1 MKLIAD
7 SGSTKT
13 DWRLIANSEVIASF
27 QTEGLNPF
35 FKSREEI
42 VKVLETEVVLMVSTP
57 ASVLE
62 INFYGAGCSSNEK
75 KEELKQVFQSVFKDA
90 IINIAHDLLGAAI
103 ALCGN
108 DSGIVA
114 ILGTGSNSCV
124 FDGSKIIEEQN
135 SLGYILGDEGAG
147 SNIGKQLMIDFL
159 YQNMPAHIHQS
170 LKEEFNLSKEIILD
184 KVYKEPLPN
193 RFLASFLKWVGEH
206 IDEEDYLQ
214 TLVLGAFDNFFK
226 THLINYS
233 NYREYSINIVGSVGY
248 FFKEYLHIIAFKYE
262 VKIGKIIKAPI
273 DGLVDY
279 HKDE

>member
-13 DWRLIANSEVIASF
+13 DWKLIANSEVIASF

-35 FKSREEI
+35 FKSKEKI
-42 VKVLETEVVLMVSTP
+42 VEVLETKVVPNLKDAS
-57 ASVLE
+57 SVLE
-62 INFYGAGCSSNEK
+62 VNFYGAGCSSNAK
-75 KEELKQVFQSVFKDA
+75 KEELKQAFQSVFKTA

-108 DSGIVA
+108 NAGIVA
-114 ILGTGSNSCV
+114 ILGTGSNSCL
-124 FDGSKIIEEQN
+124 FDGANITEEQN

-170 LKEEFNLSKEIILD
+170 LKGEFNLSKEIILD

-193 RFLASFLKWVGEH
+193 RFLASFLNWVGEH

-214 TLVLGAFDNFFK
+214 TLVLNAFDDFFK

-233 NYREYSINIVGSVGY
+233 NYREHPINVVGSVGY

-262 VKIGKIIKAPI
+262 VKIGKVIKAPI

-279 HKDE
+279 HK